1 MQKQEEHMPKLSR
14 LAKITG
20 LAVGL
25 ALGSLALGSL
35 GAAHAEDAT
44 ITVMT
49 TETSPDTQAA
59 FDKIVAAF
67 EKENAGIKIKFQYV
81 GFQDLNQKLMQA
93 LAAGAP
99 PQLITI
105 SNQYDLFQLAKQGA
119 IAPVDSIIDTI
130 GRADYFKRFLDANTL
145 DDKVWGIPFSV
156 GVNVLWYR
164 KDLYE
169 ASGLKEA
176 KTWDEYLHNVE
187 VIAQASE
194 KSGGTKTYGTA
205 LAIGNNS
212 LTNDNTQNWMWSN
225 GATVFNAEGNVT
237 LDQPQAVQS
246 FEYLAKLAKF
256 APPGAN
262 NYSNNEMQNAFV
274 TGAVAHTEYPFRLL
288 SLLEKSAPKLLDVAV
303 PMLHPVGPGQ
313 GAHPASFLYVKSWA
327 IAKGAPFQNE
337 TARFVKFMET
347 GANKIAVMKSVP
359 VHYWPPLKSVAENP
373 DFLDQPLLKTPAGQR
388 SLKVLADA
396 VNSGQV
402 PLSESGVP
410 VLKLGPVLQ
419 KRVIAATLE
428 QIVVNG
434 ADPKITVEAAAKG
447 LK

>member
-1 MQKQEEHMPKLSR
+1 MTKLSR
-14 LAKITG
+14 LIKLTA
-20 LAVGL
+20 LAAGL
-25 ALGSLALGSL
+25 ALGDP
-35 GAAHAEDAT
+35 GAALAQGAT

-49 TETSPDTQAA
+49 TETNPDTQAA
-59 FDKIVAAF
+59 FDKIVSAF
-67 EKENAGIKIKFQYV
+67 EKDNTDIKIKFQYV
-81 GFQDLNQKLMQA
+81 GFQDLNQKLMQS

-99 PQLITI
+99 PQLVTI

-119 IAPVDSIIDTI
+119 IAPVDSIIDEI
-130 GRADYFKRFLDANTL
+130 GRKDYFERFLEANKL
-145 DDKVWGIPFSV
+145 DGSIWGVPFSV
-156 GVNVLWYR
+156 GINVLWYR

-169 ASGLKEA
+169 ANGLKEA

-187 VIAQASE
+187 VIAKASE
-194 KSGGTKTYGTA
+194 KAGGTKTYGTA

-225 GATVFNAEGNVT
+225 NATVFNAEGNVT
-237 LDQPQAVQS
+237 LDKPQAVQA

-288 SLLEKSAPKLLDVAV
+288 SLLEKSSPKLLEVAV
-303 PMLHPVGPGQ
+303 PMRHPAGPGQ

-327 IAKGAPFQNE
+327 VAKGAPFQKE
-337 TARFVKFMET
+337 TARFIKFMET
-347 GANKIAVMKSVP
+347 GANKITVMKSVP
-359 VHYWPPLKSVAENP
+359 VHYWPPLRSVAENP

-388 SLKVLADA
+388 SLKVLKDA
-396 VNSGQV
+396 VQSGQL

-410 VLKLGPVLQ
+410 ILKLGPVLQ
-419 KRVIAATLE
+419 KRVLAATLE

-434 ADPKITVEAAAKG
+434 ADPKATVDAAAKG

>member
-1 MQKQEEHMPKLSR
+1 MPRLHKLRHHMPRLSR
-14 LAKITG
+14 FAEVAG
-20 LAVGL
+20 LAASLMLGGL
-25 ALGSLALGSL
+25 TAALAQG
-35 GAAHAEDAT
+35 AT

-49 TETSPDTQAA
+49 TETNPETQAA
-59 FDKIVAAF
+59 FNAIVAAF
-67 EKENAGIKIKFQYV
+67 EKDNADIKIKFQYV
-81 GFQDLNQKLMQA
+81 GFQDLNQKLMQS

-99 PQLITI
+99 PQLITV
-105 SNQYDLFQLAKQGA
+105 SNQYDLFQLARQGA
-119 IAPVDSIIDTI
+119 IAPVGAVIDEI
-130 GRADYFKRFLDANTL
+130 GREDYFKQFLDANTI
-145 DDKVWGIPFSV
+145 DGNIWGVPFSI

-169 ASGLKEA
+169 ANGLKEA
-176 KTWDEYLHNVE
+176 RTWDEYLRNVE
-187 VIAQASE
+187 VIAQAGE
-194 KSGGTKTYGTA
+194 KSGAAKTYGTA

-225 GATVFNAEGNVT
+225 GATVFNAKGETT
-237 LDQPQAVQS
+237 LGKPQAVQA

-288 SLLEKSAPKLLDVAV
+288 SLLEKSNPKLLDVAV
-303 PMLHPVGPGQ
+303 PMLHPVGPGE

-327 IAKGAPFQNE
+327 IAKSAPFQKE
-337 TARFVKFMET
+337 TVRFLKFMET

-359 VHYWPPLKSVAENP
+359 VHYWPPLKSVAGNP

-388 SLKVLADA
+388 SLKVLAEAID
-396 VNSGQV
+396 SGQL

-419 KRVIAATLE
+419 KRVLAATLE

-434 ADPKITVEAAAKG
+434 ADPKTTVEEAAKN

>member
-1 MQKQEEHMPKLSR
+1 MKTEERYMPTLSR
-14 LAKITG
+14 LAKAAG
-20 LAVGL
+20 LAAGL
-25 ALGSLALGSL
+25 TLGGLTAALAQG
-35 GAAHAEDAT
+35 AT

-49 TETSPDTQAA
+49 TETNPDTQAA

-67 EKENAGIKIKFQYV
+67 EKQNADIKVKFQYV

-93 LAAGAP
+93 LAAGVP
-99 PQLITI
+99 PQLFTI
-105 SNQYDLFQLAKQGA
+105 SNQYDLFQLARQGA
-119 IAPVDSIIDTI
+119 IAPVDAIIDAI
-130 GRADYFKRFLDANTL
+130 GRKDYFERFLHANTL
-145 DDKVWGIPFSV
+145 DGQVWGVPFSV

-169 ASGLKEA
+169 ANDLQEA
-176 KTWDEYLHNVE
+176 KTWDQYLHNVE
-187 VIAQASE
+187 VVAQASE
-194 KSGGTKTYGTA
+194 KAGGTKTYGTA

-225 GATVFNAEGNVT
+225 GALVFNAKGEVT

-288 SLLEKSAPKLLDVAV
+288 SLLEKSNPKLLDVAV

-313 GAHPASFLYVKSWA
+313 DAHPASFLYVKSWA
-327 IAKGAPFQNE
+327 VAKNAPFQAE
-337 TARFVKFMET
+337 TARFIKFLET

-359 VHYWPPLKSVAENP
+359 VHYWPPTKSVADNP

-388 SLKVLADA
+388 SLKVLAEA
-396 VNSGQV
+396 VNSGQL

-410 VLKLGPVLQ
+410 ILKLGPVLQ
-419 KRVIAATLE
+419 KRVLAGALE

-434 ADPKITVEAAAKG
+434 ADPKATVEAAAKG